1 MNKLQKNY
9 KQAMLHKIAC
19 LLLLILGVI
28 NTAKGQENTFT
39 DEQFVYKLSL
49 NKAIPFQLVDPKREN
64 YVIPEEIKV
73 DGRTYKII
81 LGWDV
86 RAANFSPFNENQ
98 YVKSVTLPNIETY
111 INSMFWGC
119 SKLESLIIPEKIK
132 GYDKVCSKCTSLNSV
147 TIQTTANVGRQAFS
161 ECSSLKSVVIPD
173 DVKKIGAGA
182 FANCTQLTNVSIPNS
197 VTIIEDGKHIPLS
210 STGLSTDEESFD
222 GVFEGCTS
230 LTTVQLPASLNKIG
244 AYLFYSSGIT
254 DIKLTSSMNE
264 IGIYAFSK
272 CTSLNKDITIPT
284 SITNIGTKAFAQ
296 SGITGITIPKN
307 TNMGESSFYNCT
319 NLHRVSVPVNS
330 LNYSFRNCTA
340 LTSLELIGEDTKKPL

>member
-39 DEQFVYKLSL
+39 DEQFVYKLYS
-49 NKAIPFQLVDPKREN
+49 NEAKPFQLVDPKREN

-147 TIQTTANVGRQAFS
+147 TIQTIANVGRQAFS
-161 ECSSLKSVVIPD
+161 GCSSLQSVAIPNG
-173 DVKKIGAGA
+173 VQEIGAGA
-182 FANCTQLTNVSIPNS
+182 FRGCIYNHRTTKTNQKYPS
-197 VTIIEDGKHIPLS
+197 V
-210 STGLSTDEESFD
+210 
-222 GVFEGCTS
+222 
-230 LTTVQLPASLNKIG
+230 
-244 AYLFYSSGIT
+244 
-254 DIKLTSSMNE
+254 
-264 IGIYAFSK
+264 
-272 CTSLNKDITIPT
+272 
-284 SITNIGTKAFAQ
+284 
-296 SGITGITIPKN
+296 
-307 TNMGESSFYNCT
+307 
-319 NLHRVSVPVNS
+319 NL
-330 LNYSFRNCTA
+330 
-340 LTSLELIGEDTKKPL
+340 